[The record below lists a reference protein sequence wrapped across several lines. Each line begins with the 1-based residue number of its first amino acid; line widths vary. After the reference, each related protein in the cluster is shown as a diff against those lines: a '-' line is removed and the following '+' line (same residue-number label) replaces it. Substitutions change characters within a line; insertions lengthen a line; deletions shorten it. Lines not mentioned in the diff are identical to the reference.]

1 MKKNLTVVDLF
12 CGCGGFSLGFM
23 QAGWNVVVGVDN
35 EFSALYTYWV
45 NLCGKESKWINLPE
59 KLPRGHSHDE
69 VYDSAG
75 TGWISHHPHATP
87 IKAVIQADIN
97 DLDADD
103 IFDAAGTDKIGIV
116 VGGPPCPS
124 FSSAGKRKVGDPKDY
139 LIYEFAR
146 LILEIN
152 PTCLCME
159 NVPGIKSKKLPDG
172 RKVMDV
178 LIKIIK
184 DHDWDLYYD
193 IKYNRWWWG
202 SNRIPPKVER
212 IQVSVDDLPEGV
224 IDVIK
229 LR

>member
-1 MKKNLTVVDLF
+1 MKKNLTAVDLF

-23 QAGWNVVVGVDN
+23 QAGWNVVVGIDN
-35 EFSALYTYWV
+35 EFSALHTYWV

-59 KLPRGHSHDE
+59 KLPRGHSYDE

-75 TGWISHHPHATP
+75 TGWISHHSNVTP
-87 IKAVIQADIN
+87 IKAVIQADIY
-97 DLDADD
+97 DIDADD
-103 IFDAAGTDKIGIV
+103 IFDAAGIDKIGIV

-124 FSSAGKRKVGDPKDY
+124 FSSIGKRKVGDPRDY
-139 LIYEFAR
+139 LVFEFAR
-146 LILEIN
+146 LVLEIN

-172 RKVMDV
+172 RHVMDV

-184 DHDWDLYYD
+184 DHDWELYYE
-193 IKYNRWWWG
+193 IKYDRWWWN
-202 SNRIPPKVER
+202 SNIIPPKVER